1 MDNERDEELVFYNIQ
16 NLSFEHPLSIDEIK
30 DFQEMIFSLNK
41 LNSIY
46 FKDDID
52 LESINKI
59 KHLITMSG
67 VDDLGIEKIVT
78 TKLSEGDLYR
88 LVFDNYTNPY
98 TWKVAYEKE
107 DNNYLL
113 ESIPK
118 LREFLTYLSRIDLLT
133 DREKLTT
140 LEKILR
146 IYDIVKL
153 LDFSDDD
160 IVRTLPDIII
170 ENKANSSDFNK
181 VFCYILNKIG
191 IPSFLGRIKSK
202 NGKKSAISLVYVNDP
217 KYNIDG
223 FYLFD
228 PSMDSLPK
236 KQYKDDI
243 RMINYNYF
251 CLKLEDISYSKYE
264 DYLTG
269 ALGILEVPNI
279 DYSIE
284 RKESNNDSNIDK
296 EFAHLNEKF
305 KMDYEEIHKKA
316 FEARNITIENIT
328 KLLENVYGEIDTPQ
342 FIEMIINNYKER
354 KEELFR
360 VKPDTIFAEILKNN

>member
-202 NGKKSAISLVYVNDP
+202 NGKKSAISLVYVNYP
-217 KYNIDG
+217 
-223 FYLFD
+223 
-228 PSMDSLPK
+228 
-236 KQYKDDI
+236 
-243 RMINYNYF
+243 
-251 CLKLEDISYSKYE
+251 
-264 DYLTG
+264 
-269 ALGILEVPNI
+269 
-279 DYSIE
+279 
-284 RKESNNDSNIDK
+284 
-296 EFAHLNEKF
+296 
-305 KMDYEEIHKKA
+305 
-316 FEARNITIENIT
+316 
-328 KLLENVYGEIDTPQ
+328 
-342 FIEMIINNYKER
+342 
-354 KEELFR
+354 
-360 VKPDTIFAEILKNN
+360 